1 MPRQIKETRC
11 TCQSCGNVYHYGKSE
26 EIENCGN
33 AMQNCGKSMS
43 CCTGC
48 GPAVLVKDQPVKD
61 LSKCPKCGSRAIK
74 KEIVTHTV

>member
-11 TCQSCGNVYHYGKSE
+11 ACQSCGFVYHYGKAE

-33 AMQNCGKSMS
+33 AMQSCGKTMS

-48 GPAVLVKDQPVKD
+48 VPAAAIKTQPVRD
-61 LSKCPKCGSRAIK
+61 LNKCPKCGSRAVT
-74 KEIVTHTV
+74 KEIVTYTV

>member
-11 TCQSCGNVYHYGKSE
+11 TCQACGNIFHYGKAE

-43 CCTGC
+43 CCTGYA
-48 GPAVLVKDQPVKD
+48 PAVLVKDQPVRD
-61 LSKCPKCGSRAIK
+61 LNKCPQCGSRNVV
-74 KEIVTHTV
+74 KEIVVHTV